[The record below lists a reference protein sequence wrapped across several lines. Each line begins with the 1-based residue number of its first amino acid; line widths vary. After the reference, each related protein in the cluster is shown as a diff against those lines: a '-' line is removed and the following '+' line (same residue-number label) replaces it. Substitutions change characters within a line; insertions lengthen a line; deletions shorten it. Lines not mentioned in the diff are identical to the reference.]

1 MDNFRSNK
9 SPRRRSNA
17 IDGMITAGKSN
28 RARIVNAPLKRSPKQ
43 LVPKKVPKT
52 AVTQSRLDN
61 FKAADGFHSVSQPT
75 LRTAPVAKSQ
85 LGRKPRRNARGQID
99 MNLPPAAK
107 RKAKSIR
114 HWRKTILRSAICLT
128 VIAVLLLGGIFGQAY
143 WKSRHV
149 LRGGSAGAAALD
161 AEVDPTKLKGEGDG
175 RINILLIGKGGP
187 GHEGPDLT
195 DTILIASIDPVQ
207 KQAALLSIP
216 RDFYVK
222 SDYGWTKINAVYAN
236 AKYAVTDRAAKQTDA
251 IKQQGEDA
259 GFAQIEK
266 VVTQTMGIPIHY
278 HVMVDFEAFRKAI
291 DTVGGVTVDVKQ
303 QLYDPTVAWENNN
316 NPLIAG
322 VGLQNFNGK
331 KALLYV
337 RSRHGSARGDFDRA
351 ERQREVILAL
361 KSKVLSAGTLSNPT
375 KLYGLISA
383 FGDHVETNFNQ
394 AEAVR
399 LYEIGKGI
407 DASKVVSLGLAD
419 PPNDYV
425 TTGASP
431 DGQSIVMPKAGLGNY
446 TAIQSYIRNTL
457 KDSFLAKE
465 NATIAIFNGTQTPG
479 LATAKSTDLKSYG
492 YNILKTDN
500 APTRDY
506 QKTVLVDL
514 TKGTKKYTKH
524 YLEQRLGVTAVTTVP
539 DATIVTTGA
548 DFVIILGTDANS
560 N

>member
-1 MDNFRSNK
+1 MDNFRSNRN
-9 SPRRRSNA
+9 PRRRSSA
-17 IDGMITAGKSN
+17 IDGMISTGKSN
-28 RARIVNAPLKRSPKQ
+28 QARAINAPIKAGSKQ
-43 LVPKKVPKT
+43 LRSKSAPKT
-52 AVTQSRLDN
+52 VAVQSRLDN
-61 FKAADGFHSVSQPT
+61 FKAADGFHSVSQPK
-75 LRTAPVAKSQ
+75 LRTAPAATP
-85 LGRKPRRNARGQID
+85 LGRRPRRNAHGQID
-99 MNLPPAAK
+99 MTLQPAAK
-107 RKAKSIR
+107 RKAKSNH
-114 HWRKTILRSAICLT
+114 HWRKIVFRSAACLVT
-128 VIAVLLLGGIFGQAY
+128 AFILLVGGIFGQAY

-149 LRGGSAGAAALD
+149 FKGGSAGAAALSAD
-161 AEVDPTKLKGEGDG
+161 VDPTKLKGEGDG
-175 RINILLIGKGGP
+175 RINILLLGKGGP

-222 SDYGWTKINAVYAN
+222 TDYGWTKINAVYAN
-236 AKYAVTDRAAKQTDA
+236 GKYAVTNRASKQTDQV
-251 IKQQGEDA
+251 KRQGEDA

-266 VVTQTMGIPIHY
+266 TVTQTMGIPIHY
-278 HVMVDFEAFRKAI
+278 HVMVDFEAFRKAV

-322 VGLQNFNGK
+322 VGLQTFNGK

-361 KSKVLSAGTLSNPT
+361 KSKVLSTGTLSNPT
-375 KLYGLISA
+375 KLYGLIGA
-383 FGDHVETNFNQ
+383 FGDHVSTNFSQ
-394 AEAVR
+394 SEAVR
-399 LYEIGKGI
+399 LFDIGKQI
-407 DASKVVSLGLAD
+407 DGSKVVSIGLAD

-431 DGQSIVMPKAGLGNY
+431 NGQSIVMPKAGLGNY

-465 NATIAIFNGTQTPG
+465 NANLAIFNGTQTPG
-479 LATAKSTDLKSYG
+479 LATTKSTELKSFG
-492 YNILKTDN
+492 YNVLKTDN
-500 APTRDY
+500 APTRNY
-506 QKTVLVDL
+506 PKTILVDM

-539 DATIVTTGA
+539 DSTLVSTGA

-560 N
+560 H